1 MFADQSLLSDS
12 AKFVSPNL
20 SLSEKKKELHG
31 PNVYFQIVSQFSL
44 REIRFLKKINLI
56 NHIGKLSK
64 ETSKYSNIYK
74 KNFRLVSS
82 LECVQFPLSKQVA
95 QISYVTSVTLIHICY
110 KLTYLPII
118 LCIPV

>member
-20 SLSEKKKELHG
+20 GVPEKRKELDG

-44 REIRFLKKINLI
+44 REIRFFFKKINLI

-64 ETSKYSNIYK
+64 ETSKYSDIYK

-95 QISYVTSVTLIHICY
+95 QISYVTSVTLIHM
-110 KLTYLPII
+110 L
-118 LCIPV
+118 